1 MEEGWDWIKCDKDQ
15 EAKENQHY
23 VLKAGYRYKQP
34 FVSCAATAA
43 KVLD

>member
-15 EAKENQHY
+15 EAKEDQPY
-23 VLKAGYRYKQP
+23 VLKAGYRHNQP
-34 FVSCAATAA
+34 FVSCAVTAA